1 MSGQYQDYPEIL
13 TIPQFAELF
22 GISQSLAREWLRVSE
37 TPFGKVEVGVHYF
50 RAGREPRIVKDR
62 ICGMAGILPKDPIS
76 KTQLPPAESCS

>member
-22 GISQSLAREWLRVSE
+22 GISPELAREWFRMNE

-50 RAGREPRIVKDR
+50 RAGREARIIKDQ
-62 ICGMAGILPKDPIS
+62 ICRMAGILPKNATP
-76 KTQLPPAESCS
+76 KNYPA